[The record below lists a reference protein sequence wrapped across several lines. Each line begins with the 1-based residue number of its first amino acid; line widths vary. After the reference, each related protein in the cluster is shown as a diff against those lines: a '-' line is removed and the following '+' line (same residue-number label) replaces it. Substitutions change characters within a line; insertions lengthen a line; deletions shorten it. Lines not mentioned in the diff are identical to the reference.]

1 MKNLNFIKKGWT
13 NRKGEGR
20 GRGKGRVGR
29 GGRIGKERDMKK
41 VKGEEGRKD
50 ER

>member
-1 MKNLNFIKKGWT
+1 MDKQ
-13 NRKGEGR
+13 EG
-20 GRGKGRVGR
+20 GGKGKRKR
-29 GGRIGKERDMKK
+29 ESWKGGRIGKERDMKK